1 MTVEGIE
8 IEVKVST
15 YLQLLGI
22 GCWIT
27 WIDLKYLDL
36 IDRDRGSSRDR
47 DRKRGRGPKDGLKC
61 LKPLVKSCDLA
72 EYCEDP
78 DEDGSYR

>member
-1 MTVEGIE
+1 M
-8 IEVKVST
+8 
-15 YLQLLGI
+15 
-22 GCWIT
+22 
-27 WIDLKYLDL
+27 

-47 DRKRGRGPKDGLKC
+47 ERKRGRGPKGGLKC
-61 LKPLVKSCDLA
+61 LKPLVKSCDLT